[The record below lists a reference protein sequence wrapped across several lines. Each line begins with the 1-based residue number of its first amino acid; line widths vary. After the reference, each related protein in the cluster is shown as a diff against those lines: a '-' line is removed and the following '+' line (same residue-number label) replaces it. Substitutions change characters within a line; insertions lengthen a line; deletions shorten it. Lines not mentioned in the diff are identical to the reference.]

1 MSFDNNGFEFGE
13 FFLDT
18 EERALIKNGEK
29 IPLTPKAYELL
40 LELIKNSGQ
49 IISKESL
56 MDSVWAGTIVE
67 EGNLPF
73 TIRLLR
79 RALSDD
85 ARQPRFIEGLPRR
98 GYRFVAEVNE
108 APDRQNPGQVNGSQT
123 EKKNFVVENGHISQ
137 QRSSLLSTKHAPSR
151 KFRYILALSLFAVLV
166 FGVLAFYPWQ
176 NPSIGENRA
185 VPFQNSRITKL
196 SSGKALQTALSPDG
210 KQVAYVLEGKE
221 GQSLWLR
228 RTTIESSVQIIP
240 PAGVDFL
247 SVNFSRDGDIIYYVT
262 SERRKFDG
270 TLYSVPVLGGSTRN
284 LFEHITSQIGLS
296 HD

>member
-40 LELIKNSGQ
+40 LELIKNSGH

-85 ARQPRFIEGLPRR
+85 AKQPRFIEGLPRR

-123 EKKNFVVENGHISQ
+123 EKKNFVVENGHIVAGARKPGVEPRHAEQAGHHDLGRPDPSDELDARHRTGDPRRRGPRDRVGPAKAGRHVR
-137 QRSSLLSTKHAPSR
+137 RS
-151 KFRYILALSLFAVLV
+151 
-166 FGVLAFYPWQ
+166 G
-176 NPSIGENRA
+176 
-185 VPFQNSRITKL
+185 
-196 SSGKALQTALSPDG
+196 
-210 KQVAYVLEGKE
+210 
-221 GQSLWLR
+221 
-228 RTTIESSVQIIP
+228 
-240 PAGVDFL
+240 
-247 SVNFSRDGDIIYYVT
+247 
-262 SERRKFDG
+262 
-270 TLYSVPVLGGSTRN
+270 
-284 LFEHITSQIGLS
+284 
-296 HD
+296 